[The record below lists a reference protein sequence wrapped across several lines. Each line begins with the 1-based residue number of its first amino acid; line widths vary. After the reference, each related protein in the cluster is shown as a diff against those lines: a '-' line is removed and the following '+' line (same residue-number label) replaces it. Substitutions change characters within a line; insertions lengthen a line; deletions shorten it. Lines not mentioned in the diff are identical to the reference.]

1 MSELSKSPLLLKK
14 ERSFKKRKDV
24 YKKHKSKVY
33 SNEITKTLR
42 KEISYKNAKTKE
54 TDHKTKTKMK
64 IRRER
69 RKFKF
74 IY

>member
-14 ERSFKKRKDV
+14 ERSFKERKDG

-54 TDHKTKTKMK
+54 TDHKTKTKEENK
-64 IRRER
+64 K
-69 RKFKF
+69 RKKEV
-74 IY
+74 